1 MNRLNRFVAAIVCL
15 CLLVLPLASCVR
27 QPDRD
32 PLTSSASPSVLETT
46 AQATPTSGGVAE
58 TAAPKTTAPVAT
70 TAPETTVP
78 ETTVPETAAA
88 ATTAATTAQATTA
101 TTTAQATSA
110 TTKGNIVVTKPQ
122 QPSIL
127 TPEQAFR
134 FSYSLKESDLS
145 DFENLLA
152 EFESMVL
159 SDHENATEVGNVMTD
174 MIEAYYYIS
183 TQAQIALVEYYAF
196 GTQEATDNYLYATEA
211 ASDAYSSYLETCR
224 RIDDSSSIYKELIF
238 AGWSEEQLAQMR
250 DGSSDDTEYSKQSR
264 ELVVEYRALSDAEFE
279 DGAARLFAE
288 LVALNNQVAAQ
299 NGYDG
304 YMPYAYEE
312 IYHRDYTP
320 EDVALMREYVK
331 EVIVPLCKEAYLEF
345 YELYGSLKST
355 EQKQV
360 MAIVEQNYDTL
371 SKDYLTQYLKS
382 LPEDVKDG
390 MLSLFEEGNVL
401 FADLENASAGAFTAY
416 LTFYDTPICYFGPT
430 GQDLFTVIHELGHY
444 YHFLCTNSP
453 DGGMDLLE
461 LHSQGN
467 EAMFAAYL
475 ERQRSL
481 SNVDRTVIS
490 YQLFDNLLSVI
501 TCTMIDEFE
510 QTVYENI
517 DRITSPETQLD
528 AIMDEILASYDETTF
543 LSTLLDMNRYW
554 RIVVVEHPAY
564 YISYAMSGV
573 VALELYA
580 LATENYSAAMTVYCA
595 LVEETDTKKSFLEML
610 DEVGLDS
617 PFEETLYRVLA
628 SIYV

>member
-1 MNRLNRFVAAIVCL
+1 MSRLNRFVAAIVCL
-15 CLLVLPLASCVR
+15 CLLVLSMASCGR
-27 QPDRD
+27 RPDRN
-32 PLTSSASPSVLETT
+32 PSASTAAISVSETT
-46 AQATPTSGGVAE
+46 AQATPATAGVAE
-58 TAAPKTTAPVAT
+58 T
-70 TAPETTVP
+70 TAPETTAP
-78 ETTVPETAAA
+78 ETIASTTTV
-88 ATTAATTAQATTA
+88 ATTAQATTAATTA

-122 QPSIL
+122 QTPML

-134 FSYSLKESDLS
+134 FSYSLKESDLLS
-145 DFENLLA
+145 FEDLLG

-159 SDHENATEVGNVMTD
+159 SDHDDVTAVSKAMTD
-174 MIEAYYYIS
+174 MTEAYYYIS

-224 RIDDSSSIYKELIF
+224 RIDASDSIYKDSIF

-250 DGSSDDTEYSKQSR
+250 GGVSDDTEYSKQNR
-264 ELVVEYRALSDAEFE
+264 ELVVEYRALSNTEFE

-288 LVALNNQVAAQ
+288 LVALNNQMAEQ

-304 YMPYAYEE
+304 YMSYAYEE

-331 EVIVPLCKEAYLEF
+331 AVIVPLCKEAYLDF
-345 YELYGSLKST
+345 YEQYGSLKTT

-360 MAIVEQNYDTL
+360 MAIVEQDYDTL

-382 LPEDVKDG
+382 LPKDVKDG
-390 MLSLFEEGNVL
+390 MLSLFEDGNAL

-416 LTFYDTPICYFGPT
+416 FEFYDTPICYFGPT

-444 YHFLCTNSP
+444 YHFLCTDSS

-467 EAMFAAYL
+467 EAMFSAYL
-475 ERQRSL
+475 KGQRSL
-481 SNVDRTVIS
+481 SNVDSAVLS
-490 YQLFDNLLSVI
+490 YQLFDNLLSII

-517 DRITSPETQLD
+517 DQITRPETQLD
-528 AIMDEILASYDETTF
+528 AIMDEILASYDETAF

-573 VALELYA
+573 VALELYV

-595 LVEETDTKKSFLEML
+595 LVEETDTQKSFLVML

-617 PFEETLYRVLA
+617 PFEETLYGILA